1 MSQIKTIFFSVVGM
15 GAFLAGVEAKAGPL
29 ENMERER
36 AIMLE
41 TVLSSDV
48 SVEERQRTL
57 TVSKARLADLE
68 RMVLRDD
75 KLIGEDR
82 PAVRN
87 AFENY
92 DLTFIIHASAE
103 HNRALA
109 DHWLSALG
117 LTTQAIMNTRSG
129 RR

>member
-1 MSQIKTIFFSVVGM
+1 MSKNRFARMIAI
-15 GAFLAGVEAKAGPL
+15 AALATASALPASAGTL

-41 TVLSSDV
+41 ALLSGDI
-48 SVEERQRTL
+48 SVEERQRNL
-57 TVSKARLADLE
+57 VVVKARLADLE

-75 KLIGEDR
+75 TLIGR
-82 PAVRN
+82 NQPAIRN

-92 DLTFIIHASAE
+92 DLTFIVHASSE
-103 HNRALA
+103 HNRAIA
-109 DHWLSALG
+109 DHWLSELG
-117 LTTQAIMNTRSG
+117 LSTQAVMGARSG

>member
-1 MSQIKTIFFSVVGM
+1 MAQSKIIGVVI
-15 GAFLAGVEAKAGPL
+15 GAILAGLIVTPASAGTL

-41 TVLSSDV
+41 TVLSGDISV
-48 SVEERQRTL
+48 SERQRTL
-57 TVSKARLADLE
+57 TVSSARLADLE

-75 KLIGEDR
+75 SLIGRDQ
-82 PAVRN
+82 PAIRN

-103 HNRALA
+103 HNRAIA
-109 DHWLSALG
+109 DHWLSELG
-117 LTTQAIMNTRSG
+117 LTTQSVMNARTG

>member
-1 MSQIKTIFFSVVGM
+1 MLILKFIKPAIIATLVIMVASPAV
-15 GAFLAGVEAKAGPL
+15 AGTL

-41 TVLSSDV
+41 AVLSGDI
-48 SVEERQRTL
+48 SVVERQRTL
-57 TVSKARLADLE
+57 MIASSRLADLE

-75 KLIGEDR
+75 SLIGRDQ
-82 PAVRN
+82 PAIRK

-92 DLTFIIHASAE
+92 DLTFIIHASSE
-103 HNRALA
+103 YNRSLA
-109 DHWLSALG
+109 DHWFSELG
-117 LTTQAIMNTRSG
+117 LTTQAVMNARSG

>member
-1 MSQIKTIFFSVVGM
+1 MPTHPLKTALAAILFAA
-15 GAFLAGVEAKAGPL
+15 GAAVPALAGSI

-36 AIMLE
+36 AILLE
-41 TVLSSDV
+41 TLMSEDL
-48 SVEERQRTL
+48 SVEQRQRTVEV
-57 TVSKARLADLE
+57 TRARLADLE

-75 KLIGEDR
+75 SLIGEDN

-103 HNRALA
+103 RNRAIA
-109 DHWLSALG
+109 DHWLSELG
-117 LTTQAIMNTRSG
+117 LSTQSVMNARAG

>member
-1 MSQIKTIFFSVVGM
+1 
-15 GAFLAGVEAKAGPL
+15 
-29 ENMERER
+29 MERER

-41 TVLSSDV
+41 TVLSGDI
-48 SVEERQRTL
+48 SVAERQRTL

-75 KLIGEDR
+75 SLIGQDK
-82 PAVRN
+82 PAIRN

-92 DLTFIIHASAE
+92 DLTFIVHASAE
-103 HNRALA
+103 HNRAVA
-109 DHWLSALG
+109 DHWLSELG
-117 LTTQAIMNTRSG
+117 LTTQAVMNARNG

>member
-1 MSQIKTIFFSVVGM
+1 MPTHLLKTALAAILFAA
-15 GAFLAGVEAKAGPL
+15 GAAGPALAGSI

-36 AIMLE
+36 AILLE
-41 TVLSSDV
+41 TLMSEDL
-48 SVEERQRTL
+48 SVEQRQRTVEV
-57 TVSKARLADLE
+57 TRARLADLE

-75 KLIGEDR
+75 SLIGEDN

-103 HNRALA
+103 RNRAIA
-109 DHWLSALG
+109 DHWLSELG
-117 LTTQAIMNTRSG
+117 LSTQSVMNARAG

>member
-1 MSQIKTIFFSVVGM
+1 MLQFKKAVIATLGM
-15 GAFLAGVEAKAGPL
+15 GVLVAGLEAKAGPL

-75 KLIGEDR
+75 ALIGEDR

-109 DHWLSALG
+109 DHWLSELG

>member
-1 MSQIKTIFFSVVGM
+1 MPTHPLKTALAAILFAA
-15 GAFLAGVEAKAGPL
+15 GAAGPALAGSI

-36 AIMLE
+36 AILLE
-41 TVLSSDV
+41 TLMSEDL
-48 SVEERQRTL
+48 SVEQRQRTVEV
-57 TVSKARLADLE
+57 TRARLADLE

-75 KLIGEDR
+75 SLIGEDN

-103 HNRALA
+103 RNRAIA
-109 DHWLSALG
+109 DHWLSELG
-117 LTTQAIMNTRSG
+117 LSTQSVMNARAG

>member
-1 MSQIKTIFFSVVGM
+1 MAHSRTFGVAAVAALIAMAAVPVS
-15 GAFLAGVEAKAGPL
+15 AGTL

-41 TVLSSDV
+41 TVLSGDI
-48 SVEERQRTL
+48 SVAERQRTL

-75 KLIGEDR
+75 SLIGQDK
-82 PAVRN
+82 PAIRN

-92 DLTFIIHASAE
+92 DLTFIVHASAE
-103 HNRALA
+103 HNRAVA
-109 DHWLSALG
+109 DHWLSELG
-117 LTTQAIMNTRSG
+117 LTTQAVMNARNG